1 MAIVTLSRYPDLL
14 EGLTENLN
22 QFAPNFDRVL
32 VKDGYLIDESTVGWY
47 TVPGPEGKFV
57 YSVNANLGL
66 KAVDP
71 DSDIL
76 LIGDDVRLKTADT
89 VETLFNIAYSNESL
103 GMLSPKIC
111 GGADNPLQTNPT
123 SDLAFSDRY
132 LALVCTFIKRS
143 VRAKVGLLDERFN
156 LGWGWDDVDYS
167 RRVRQAGFTLGVTAR
182 VEVVH
187 GIKRLGS
194 ESLIRNEKGDSKAM
208 KAQDELNAK
217 LYFDKWGDNIK

>member
-1 MAIVTLSRYPDLL
+1 VAIVTLSRYPDLL

-22 QFAPNFDRVL
+22 KFAPNFDRVL
-32 VKDGYLIDESTVGWY
+32 VKDGYLIDEATTGWY

-66 KAVDP
+66 KAVDS

-76 LIGDDVRLKTADT
+76 LIGDDVRLKTSNT
-89 VETLFNIAYSNESL
+89 IETLFDVAYSNESI

-111 GGADNPLQTNPT
+111 GGADNPLQTNPP
-123 SDLAFSDRY
+123 SDLTFSERY

-143 VRAKVGLLDERFN
+143 VKAKVGLLDERFN
-156 LGWGWDDVDYS
+156 IGWGWDDVDYS
-167 RRVRQAGFTLGVTAR
+167 RRVRQEGFTLGVTAKA
-182 VEVVH
+182 EVVH

-194 ESLIRNEKGDSKAM
+194 ETLIRNEKGDSKVM
-208 KAQDELNAK
+208 QAQDYLHAK
-217 LYFDKWGDNIK
+217 LYFEKWGDNVK